1 MKIAA
6 ILTGKANSSFKNK
19 NIKKINKKFIF
30 LYPAVE
36 AKKSKIINKFFTSSD
51 SSMILKQTKKFG
63 YESIQRPKSLA
74 RSSSKHVDVL
84 IHAIKHMNKK
94 KFYPDILVVLLANA
108 PIIKIKWINECIK
121 KLIKNPSATSIVPVE
136 KNNDR
141 HPLRAK
147 KIKNNFLNSF
157 YKSKNS
163 VSTNRQDL
171 EACYFLCH
179 NFWVIRTKEILKN
192 NGLPPWKFMGKKVLP
207 YEVENS
213 IDIHNNIDLEI
224 ARLIININNE

>member
-30 LYPAVE
+30 LYPAIE
-36 AKKSKIINKFFTSSD
+36 AKKSKKINKFFTSSD
-51 SSMILKQTKKFG
+51 SPMILDQTKKFG
-63 YESIQRPKSLA
+63 YESIKRPKSLA
-74 RSSSKHVDVL
+74 RANSKHLDVL
-84 IHAIKHMNKK
+84 THALKHMKRN

-108 PIIKIKWINECIK
+108 PIIKIKWINDCIE
-121 KLIKNPSATSIVPVE
+121 KLLKNPSATSIVPVE

-147 KIKNNFLNSF
+147 RIKNNFLSEF
-157 YKSKNS
+157 YKSKDS
-163 VSTNRQDL
+163 ISTNRQDL
-171 EACYFLCH
+171 EPCFFLCH
-179 NFWVIRTKEILKN
+179 NFWIIRTKEILKN
-192 NGLPPWKFMGKKVLP
+192 NGKPPWKFMGKKVLA
-207 YEVENS
+207 YEVKNS